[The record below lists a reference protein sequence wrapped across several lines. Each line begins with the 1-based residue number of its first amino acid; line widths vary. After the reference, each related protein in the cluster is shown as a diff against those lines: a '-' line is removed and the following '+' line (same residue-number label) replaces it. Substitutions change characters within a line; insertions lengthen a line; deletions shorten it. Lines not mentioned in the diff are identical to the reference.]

1 MFELPLSTTLL
12 LVGFP
17 LFWVAYTIVFLLKTR
32 NWGKTENQTAKRPE
46 DDS

>member
-1 MFELPLSTTLL
+1 MFGLPLSTTLL

-17 LFWVAYTIVFLLKTR
+17 LLWVAYTVIFLVVTR
-32 NWGKTENQTAKRPE
+32 KWDQRANQPE

>member
-17 LFWVAYTIVFLLKTR
+17 LFWIAYTIVFLWRTR
-32 NWGKTENQTAKRPE
+32 RWENDDRREGRDRNE
-46 DDS
+46 DE

>member
-1 MFELPLSTTLL
+1 MFELPFTTTLL

-17 LFWVAYTIVFLLKTR
+17 LFWVAYTVVFLVATR
-32 NWGKTENQTAKRPE
+32 KWDETEKNPE

>member
-12 LVGFP
+12 ILGFP
-17 LFWVAYTIVFLLKTR
+17 LFWVAYTVIFLLVTR
-32 NWGKTENQTAKRPE
+32 KWDQTTERPE